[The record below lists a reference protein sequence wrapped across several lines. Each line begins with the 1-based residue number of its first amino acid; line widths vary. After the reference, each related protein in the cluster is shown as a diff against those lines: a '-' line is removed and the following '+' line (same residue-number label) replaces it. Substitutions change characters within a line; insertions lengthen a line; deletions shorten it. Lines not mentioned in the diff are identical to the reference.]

1 MFAGLALS
9 LSACGWIGGES
20 TDRPADLETTQWAFR
35 EEVDP
40 LTDDQMSI
48 AGRLIRSGP
57 YAFEVEFSCR
67 NGRLGTYRLTALDAL
82 GEPVPLHVEPD
93 YLTGADSASATVRA
107 DLLPARTSD
116 YVLDRFGNVFIF
128 SATNMGREGMAEL
141 LRARSLTVGFKL
153 ADGDAIIEVDQA
165 NSAIQRALRPC
176 ARVAVPAEPEVEAQT
191 APATAPATPLAD
203 SPADPVAAAPVPAP
217 APAAR
222 PAPARPTTTRR
233 EEPARPVR
241 PAAATPVR
249 TATTPPRQPA
259 PPRTTEPRRT
269 ATATRPNTTVRAPVR
284 TPPRTTPAAPTPT
297 RATVPAPARMAA
309 ASQGTG
315 PSFSCADGLTRV
327 ERMICNDAELAR
339 LDRRMAALYEQS
351 RANRGSRERVLREQ
365 RLFLADVG
373 QCRNTSCVSS
383 AYRARIAELAD

>member
-1 MFAGLALS
+1 MAKRAGSLLFFGLALC
-9 LSACGWIGGES
+9 LSACGWIGGDGEG
-20 TDRPADLETTQWAFR
+20 RPAELEATQWVFR

-40 LTDDQMSI
+40 LTDDQLSI
-48 AGRLIRSGP
+48 AGKLIRSGP

-67 NGRLGTYRLTALDAL
+67 NGRLGSYRLTALDAL
-82 GEPVPLHVEPD
+82 GDPVPLHVEPD

-141 LRARSLTVGFKL
+141 LNARNLTMGFKL
-153 ADGDAIIEVDQA
+153 ADGDAIVEVDQA

-176 ARVAVPAEPEVEAQT
+176 ARFAQRPASADPKPAVPA
-191 APATAPATPLAD
+191 
-203 SPADPVAAAPVPAP
+203 VAASAEEPTEPAAPAP
-217 APAAR
+217 APPPVPAAGPATTAR
-222 PAPARPTTTRR
+222 PAPARLPARPTASRR

-241 PAAATPVR
+241 SAVVPPVR
-249 TATTPPRQPA
+249 TASA
-259 PPRTTEPRRT
+259 PPRTAEARR
-269 ATATRPNTTVRAPVR
+269 P
-284 TPPRTTPAAPTPT
+284 
-297 RATVPAPARMAA
+297 TVPAPARIAA
-309 ASQGTG
+309 AGQGESQSQRQALGQG

-339 LDRRMAALYEQS
+339 LDRRMAALYEQARVS
-351 RANRGSRERVLREQ
+351 RASRASRAVRERVLRDQ

-383 AYRARIAELAD
+383 GYRARIVELANY